1 MAKEQAASN
10 SALHHADPEREAS
23 AGACSRG
30 RRRLVVLVCA
40 DQVLARDLQRAIER
54 CDVDTTLIADA
65 RASAA
70 LAIDSDAIVFDLG
83 GVDARRQLRRL
94 SAADGPPLVAVLGL
108 GSRTAGQEEAI
119 ACGAQLLARPISHG
133 ALAAALRRALLE
145 QQRRELLAYHLQ
157 RESRH
162 AGLAQLIGE
171 SAPMLRLRAGLR
183 LLLDLQWRAP
193 AEAPRVVL
201 LHGEGGTGK
210 SRVAR
215 ALHCD
220 GPRRGAG
227 FVCFDARGLSA
238 GEIDARLFGAGR
250 RGLHDLQ
257 QRDSALLSA
266 AEGGTLFIREIADVP
281 LHLQARLAERIEAA
295 APLQE
300 SRAGW
305 AAAGDVLLTVGSRCS
320 PEQLAASGALSPA
333 LAASLAAST
342 FALPPLRERA
352 DDACLLARHF
362 LHALAEQRGL
372 VMPTWGRSVAPALL
386 GHGWPGNVRELRHAM
401 ERALLVQRDGVIDGA
416 DLRLDLPQV
425 WDARAPA
432 GDLDLSQIE
441 HDALARALERARGNV
456 SKAARLLGITRDTL
470 RYRMA
475 KRGLC
480 REAGHRL
487 GAAWP

>member
-1 MAKEQAASN
+1 MAKEQAANN
-10 SALHHADPEREAS
+10 SALHHAGPEREAS
-23 AGACSRG
+23 AGACVRD

-40 DQVLARDLQRAIER
+40 DQVLARDLQRGIER
-54 CDVDTTLIADA
+54 CGADTTLVADA

-70 LAIDSDAIVFDLG
+70 LAIDGDAIVFDLG
-83 GVDARRQLRRL
+83 GVDARCQLRQLH
-94 SAADGPPLVAVLGL
+94 AADGLPLLAVLGL
-108 GSRTAGQEEAI
+108 GSRAAGQEEAI

-133 ALAAALRRALLE
+133 ALAAALQRAFLE
-145 QQRRELLAYHLQ
+145 QRRRELLAYHLQ

-162 AGLAQLIGE
+162 AGLAHVIGE
-171 SAPMLRLRAGLR
+171 STPMLRLRARLR

-193 AEAPRVVL
+193 AEAPRAVL
-201 LHGEGGTGK
+201 LHGEGGSGK

-238 GEIDARLFGAGR
+238 GDIEARLFGAGR
-250 RGLHDLQ
+250 CGLYDWQ
-257 QRDSALLSA
+257 QRDCALLSV

-305 AAAGDVLLTVGSRCS
+305 VADSDVLLMAGSRHS
-320 PEQLAASGALSPA
+320 PEQLAASGALSSA

-372 VMPTWGRSVAPALL
+372 AMPTWGRTVVAALL
-386 GHGWPGNVRELRHAM
+386 RHGWPGNVRELRHAM

-416 DLRLDLPQV
+416 DLRLDFPQAG
-425 WDARAPA
+425 DARAPA
-432 GDLDLSQIE
+432 ADLELGQIE
-441 HDALARALERARGNV
+441 HDALARALERSRGNV
-456 SKAARLLGITRDTL
+456 SRAARLLGITRDTL

-475 KRGLC
+475 KRGLR